1 VSSSKGKPTNLRRQ
15 RRQTE
20 RRLAIAVV
28 LCLLLLGGGLIGLIY
43 GRGAAVVAVSCLTL
57 GSAVFALL
65 WFIVSLME
73 WWAGRG

>member
-1 VSSSKGKPTNLRRQ
+1 LSHNKGKPTDVRQ
-15 RRQTE
+15 HRQQTE

-43 GRGAAVVAVSCLTL
+43 GTGAAVMGLSCLIL
-57 GSAVFALL
+57 GCAVFALL

-73 WWAGRG
+73 WWAVRE